1 MAKAKTTGPDD
12 TTTAPETTVE
22 TVVETTTPQEVPLN
36 PETQI
41 VPDVTPAGHGSR
53 DFNTPI

>member
-1 MAKAKTTGPDD
+1 MAKAKTADN

-22 TVVETTTPQEVPLN
+22 NTVETTVPQEVPLN
-36 PETQI
+36 PETEV

-53 DFNTPI
+53 DFHSPV